1 MKYRIIKDG
10 NEMYQIQVLMGITS
24 TFWETL
30 HTYRS
35 LASAKNKLSNIV
47 NRRKVVEVI
56 QEVEE

>member
-1 MKYRIIKDG
+1 
-10 NEMYQIQVLMGITS
+10 MYQIQVLMGITS